1 MKMEHVALNVSDPV
15 AMVAWYK
22 EHLGFE
28 IVRSMAIPPYTT
40 FLRESGGA
48 VMLEVYHNPPD
59 QVPPYAEMNPLLL
72 HVAFV
77 SVDPGADKEA
87 LLAAGAT
94 LVKKE
99 HLADG
104 SYLVMMRDPWG
115 LAIQLCRRGTP
126 LLHLDE
132 RVGR

>member
-1 MKMEHVALNVSDPV
+1 MKMEHVALNVSDPL

-28 IVRSMAIPPYTT
+28 IVRGTATPPYTH
-40 FLRESGGA
+40 FLKESGGG
-48 VMLEVYHNPPD
+48 VMLEVYRNPPD
-59 QVPPYAEMNPLLL
+59 QVPPYAEMDPLLL

-77 SVDPGADKEA
+77 SADPEADKET

-94 LVKKE
+94 LVKEE

-126 LLHLDE
+126 MLHLNE
-132 RVGR
+132 

>member
-15 AMVAWYK
+15 AMAAWYK

-28 IVRSMAIPPYTT
+28 IVRSTDVPPYTT

-72 HVAFV
+72 HVAFL
-77 SVDPGADKEA
+77 SADPGADKEA
-87 LLAAGAT
+87 LLIAGAT
-94 LVKKE
+94 LVKEE

-104 SYLVMMRDPWG
+104 SYLIMMRDPWG
-115 LAIQLCRRGTP
+115 LAIQLCKRSKP
-126 LLHLDE
+126 MLNLP
-132 RVGR
+132 

>member
-1 MKMEHVALNVSDPV
+1 MKMEHVALNVSDPL
-15 AMVAWYK
+15 AMAAWYK
-22 EHLGFE
+22 DYLGFE
-28 IVRSMAIPPYTT
+28 IVRSMAMPPYTT

-77 SVDPGADKEA
+77 SADPEADKEA

-94 LVKKE
+94 LVIEE

-104 SYLVMMRDPWG
+104 SYLIMMRDPWG
-115 LAIQLCRRGTP
+115 LAIQLCRRTTP
-126 LLHLDE
+126 LLRSNE
-132 RVGR
+132 RMGR

>member
-15 AMVAWYK
+15 AMATWYK
-22 EHLGFE
+22 KHLGFE
-28 IVRSMAIPPYTT
+28 IVRSMAAPPYTT

-48 VMLEVYHNPPD
+48 MMIEVYHNPPD

-77 SVDPGADKEA
+77 SVDPETDKEA

-94 LVKKE
+94 LVKEE

-104 SYLVMMRDPWG
+104 SYLIMMRDPWG
-115 LAIQLCRRGTP
+115 LAVQLCRRGTP
-126 LLHLDE
+126 MLPPDE
-132 RVGR
+132 TGRH

>member
-15 AMVAWYK
+15 AMAAWYK

-28 IVRSMAIPPYTT
+28 IVRTMAIPPYTT
-40 FLRESGGA
+40 FLKESGGA
-48 VMLEVYHNPPD
+48 VMIEVYHNPPE

-77 SVDPGADKEA
+77 SVDPEADKEA

-94 LVKKE
+94 LLKEE

-126 LLHLDE
+126 MLHLNE
-132 RVGR
+132 WVGR

>member
-15 AMVAWYK
+15 AMAAWYK
-22 EHLGFE
+22 AHLGFE
-28 IVRSMAIPPYTT
+28 IVRSMAVPPYTT

-77 SVDPGADKEA
+77 SVDPEADKEA

-94 LVKKE
+94 LVKEE

-115 LAIQLCRRGTP
+115 LAIQLCKRGKP
-126 LLHLDE
+126 MLHLP
-132 RVGR
+132 

>member
-1 MKMEHVALNVSDPV
+1 MSMKMEHVALNVSDPV
-15 AMVAWYK
+15 AMAAWYQ

-28 IVRSMAIPPYTT
+28 IVRSMAVPPYTT

-48 VMLEVYHNPPD
+48 MMIEVYHNPPD
-59 QVPPYAEMNPLLL
+59 QVPPYGEMNPLLL
-72 HVAFV
+72 HLAFV
-77 SVDPGADKEA
+77 SVAPGVDKEA

-94 LVKKE
+94 LVKEE

-115 LAIQLCRRGTP
+115 LAIQLCRRGKP
-126 LLHLDE
+126 MLHLT
-132 RVGR
+132 